1 MTSAFSRSSS
11 SAAAAA
17 LAAGK
22 TEAAA
27 AEAAPEAA
35 AAAAEEEE
43 EGGEEPAAAAIE
55 AALTWN
61 RLKTFYFRSFMLTA
75 EHFKKILFKTYITQ
89 KKPIRFFICLVLP
102 CPETELPLSYV
113 SAILFPLKTFKS

>member
-35 AAAAEEEE
+35 AAAEEEEE
-43 EGGEEPAAAAIE
+43 EGGEEPAAAAME

-61 RLKTFYFRSFMLTA
+61 GLKNILFSVFNA
-75 EHFKKILFKTYITQ
+75 EHFKKY
-89 KKPIRFFICLVLP
+89 KPCEYPNVKLTIRFAW
-102 CPETELPLSYV
+102 LSFV
-113 SAILFPLKTFKS
+113 GRRNFR